1 MIPPAASAASPGAQ
15 PSRPGT
21 GFGSWPWLA
30 GLFAVGLLSRWA
42 TRTQLV
48 QAWDAGNFV
57 LALAGFDLDHH
68 VPHMPG
74 VFWCL
79 IALGRLLRPLTGGDG
94 VAALELVNALAAA
107 AALPCGWWLGRSFGG
122 LRVGAWLVGL
132 LFSAPLLWFYASQPL
147 SYGVELGW
155 VVAIGGCAWG
165 VAAGDGRLVLP
176 LAALLATSGGI
187 RPNTPLFLLPL
198 VVVACW
204 RGWRR
209 GVAPWRFGAG
219 IALGLGLLAAW
230 GGAFLAEVGGFERF
244 WPLFQAWKGD
254 HSGQSSTSGAWGN
267 LWLLLRSIGLTA
279 PAALALA
286 LLPPTGRR
294 LRRSPPPRSVA
305 TDPVSSPPTPG
316 PIAIAIATAP
326 TTASERRWRGAFLG
340 LWIAPSALYLV
351 LVHFTRMGHATT
363 LLPAVLLAL
372 AWRLDAARGGPTGA
386 SPSRSAGPL
395 RWPRDLALVVAL
407 QCLLFLLVPG
417 DRFAASLRDFDRDW
431 GQAIAAVRR
440 FDPATTLVITTG
452 RSNLRAYR
460 LPSVHFP
467 AYDHDQADFRLDQ
480 AGPTIAVRP
489 PLRRLVVL
497 DRGLRLEPPAL
508 PGVRGVMLIPGRLR
522 LLEVPIP
529 ASGLEVERGAVR
541 PLPASTDG

>member
-1 MIPPAASAASPGAQ
+1 MAAAATGA
-15 PSRPGT
+15 PRAGRP
-21 GFGSWPWLA
+21 WPWLP
-30 GLFAVGLLSRWA
+30 GLFAAGLLSRWA

-57 LALAGFDLDHH
+57 LALDGFELTHH

-107 AALPCGWWLGRSFGG
+107 SALPCGWWLGRSFGG
-122 LRVGAWLVGL
+122 PRVGAWLAGL
-132 LFSAPLLWFYASQPL
+132 LFSAPLLWYYASQPL

-155 VVAIGGCAWG
+155 VVAIGACAWG
-165 VAAGDGRLVLP
+165 VAAGNGRLVLP
-176 LAALLATSGGI
+176 LAALLATAGGI
-187 RPNTPLFLLPL
+187 RPNTPLFLLPR

-204 RGWRR
+204 QGWRR
-209 GVAPWRFGAG
+209 GVAGWRFGAG

-230 GGAFLAEVGGFERF
+230 GGAFLREVGGFEQF

-254 HSGQSSTSGAWGN
+254 HSGQSRDGGFGGN

-279 PAALALA
+279 PVALVLALF
-286 LLPPTGRR
+286 RR
-294 LRRSPPPRSVA
+294 
-305 TDPVSSPPTPG
+305 PG
-316 PIAIAIATAP
+316 PNREQPAA
-326 TTASERRWRGAFLG
+326 EGRWRGIFLA

-363 LLPAVLLAL
+363 LLPGVLLAL
-372 AWRLDAARGGPTGA
+372 AWQLGKPRRSPGG
-386 SPSRSAGPL
+386 RL

-407 QCLLFLLVPG
+407 QCLLFLVVPG
-417 DRFAASLRDFDRDW
+417 DRFAASLRAYDREW
-431 GQAIAAVRR
+431 GQAIDAARR
-440 FDPATTLVITTG
+440 FDPATTLVVTTG
-452 RSNLRAYR
+452 RANLRAFR
-460 LPSVHFP
+460 LPSVHLP

-480 AGPTIAVRP
+480 DGPTIAVRP

-497 DRGLRLEPPAL
+497 DRGLRVEPPSL
-508 PGVRGVMLIPGRLR
+508 PGVRAVMLVPGRLR

-529 ASGLEVERGAVR
+529 ADGLEVERGAVR
-541 PLPASTDG
+541 ALPPPADGRVDQPPS